1 MLVYSPISTRM
12 EKITKAHKDTM
23 GETGACISN
32 ADEIDM
38 DLDNPLTNASG
49 LLLLMISSQRQ
60 IC

>member
-23 GETGACISN
+23 GETGAGISN

-38 DLDNPLTNASG
+38 DLDNPLTNA
-49 LLLLMISSQRQ
+49 
-60 IC
+60 